1 MTRTDRGIMNSIVR
15 ASAGPHPRRAAPRR
29 LLLGSFCVVTALLHA
44 VIPERASAQVPASD
58 IFIVPV
64 VRGEKGSLTLGAP
77 RNVTARDGYDNQPGW
92 LPDGSAIL
100 YTSIRDGQADI
111 YRYDLVPGRN
121 SRVTSTAE
129 SEYSPTPM
137 PDGVH
142 FSVVRVETD
151 STQRLWRFPL
161 DGRGAPELVLTDVR
175 PVGYHAWADDTT
187 LALFVLGD
195 PATLQVARTT
205 TGIAEVRA
213 SRIGRALTRV
223 PGEQA
228 FTYVQMEQG
237 SRIGT
242 IRRVRLATGSD
253 EAVAP
258 TAGDN
263 EYHTWL
269 PDGTLLSASET
280 SVYIWDAMRQAWLE
294 IASLEGRGLREITR
308 LAMSPRGDWLALVAT
323 PAGIEVRK

>member
-1 MTRTDRGIMNSIVR
+1 MTRIDRLGLEGTAQARISIP
-15 ASAGPHPRRAAPRR
+15 ARRAGAARMLAR
-29 LLLGSFCVVTALLHA
+29 ALNVALA
-44 VIPERASAQVPASD
+44 LTLSVAAERASAQVPASD

-64 VRGEKGSLTLGAP
+64 VRGDDASLTLGAP
-77 RNVTARDGYDNQPGW
+77 RNVTARDGYDNQPAW

-111 YRYDLVPGRN
+111 YRYDLATGR
-121 SRVTSTAE
+121 SARVTSTAE

-137 PDGVH
+137 PDGLH
-142 FSVVRVETD
+142 FSVVRVEAD

-161 DGRGAPELVLTDVR
+161 DGRGAPGLLLPDVM

-205 TGIAEVRA
+205 TGVAELRA

-223 PGEQA
+223 PGEPA

-237 SRIGT
+237 AEIGT
-242 IRRVRLATGSD
+242 IRRVRLTTGVD
-253 EAVAP
+253 ETVAP

-280 SVYIWDAMRQAWLE
+280 SVYIWDATRQAWLE
-294 IASLEGRGLREITR
+294 IASFEGRGLRGITR